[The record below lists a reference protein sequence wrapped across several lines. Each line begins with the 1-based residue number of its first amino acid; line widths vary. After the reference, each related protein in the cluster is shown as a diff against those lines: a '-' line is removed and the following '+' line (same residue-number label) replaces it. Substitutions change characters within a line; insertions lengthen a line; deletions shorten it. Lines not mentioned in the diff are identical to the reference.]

1 MASCDARDMMKPAD
15 KSATLAKAIRAIFQK
30 GLVLS
35 PDALHY
41 IDSTFSAPSLDEI
54 RAVLHDEFNCEKE
67 PLLELIFFPDEV
79 LQVLLEELL
88 ESHPYQKEDEP
99 KVLVELFAEKLETT
113 LVFPGS
119 HNSLTM
125 EVPRDAAAQ
134 FVSRLNIA
142 KKIDPKLIAT
152 IGRHIEDVHQKR
164 FKVRLRNARSVFS
177 REKVAFLCAFFEK
190 MKADITTAL
199 DATDFL
205 LGFFGELK
213 DDTDIYRAL
222 MDKKRFYFQN
232 LQKALKSD
240 ELLQAQNLETLIF
253 QGARMVHFDKNDAR
267 KKMRLIDQI
276 SRAVFGRMENLE
288 QNPADVDLGDFNK
301 KDGLKNMFRILS

>member
-1 MASCDARDMMKPAD
+1 MVKPED
-15 KSATLAKAIRAIFQK
+15 KSAALANAIRAIFQR
-30 GLVLS
+30 GLMLS

-41 IDSTFSAPSLDEI
+41 IDSTFSTPSLEEI
-54 RAVLHDEFNCEKE
+54 RAILHDEFNCEKE

-88 ESHPYQKEDEP
+88 ESYPYQKEDEP
-99 KVLVELFAEKLETT
+99 KVLGALFAKKLETT

-119 HNSLTM
+119 HNSLTL
-125 EVPRDAAAQ
+125 EVPRDTAAQ

-142 KKIDPKLIAT
+142 KKIDPEQLAA

-177 REKVAFLCAFFEK
+177 RKKTAFLCAFFEK
-190 MKADITTAL
+190 MNADITTAL
-199 DATDFL
+199 NAMDFL
-205 LGFFGELK
+205 LGFFDELK
-213 DDTDIYRAL
+213 EDTDIYRAL

-240 ELLQAQNLETLIF
+240 ELLQAQNLETIIS
-253 QGARMVHFDKNDAR
+253 QGARIVYFDKNDAR

-276 SRAVFGRMENLE
+276 SRAVFGRTENLE
-288 QNPADVDLGDFNK
+288 QNPADVDLGDFNQ
-301 KDGLKNMFRILS
+301 KDGLRKMFRILS